1 MLKPPVKNIFG
12 QVRDTFN
19 FLHRIGLENREFTII
34 SDNCWGG
41 LVYKHF
47 AMEYRSPF
55 ANLFLFPPCYLRLLQ
70 DFENNVDLELRFIE
84 PSSSRYAETMRE
96 RKSLDTYPVGVLGE
110 SIELH
115 FLHYRD
121 KADIRLKW
129 NKRKKRINLNNIMF
143 KFSDRDNPSP
153 ELICQFDE
161 LPFKNKVCFSEKPY
175 PYKSVVK
182 LKDFHL
188 KKFLN
193 TLQR

>member
-1 MLKPPVKNIFG
+1 MLKPPAKNIFG
-12 QVRDTFN
+12 KVREKFN
-19 FLHRIGLENREFTII
+19 FLNRIGLENREFTII

-70 DFENNVDLELRFIE
+70 NFEESMNQELRFIE
-84 PSSSRYAETMRE
+84 PSASKYAEIMRQ
-96 RKSLDTYPVGVLGE
+96 RKSLDTYPVGVLIE

-115 FLHYRD
+115 FLHYREEE
-121 KADIRLKW
+121 DIRFKW
-129 NKRKKRINLNNIMF
+129 DKRKERINFLNIMF

-153 ELICQFDE
+153 ELIRQFDE

-182 LKDFHL
+182 MADFQLKE
-188 KKFLN
+188 FLN
-193 TLQR
+193 NLQR